1 MAGLGPTEEDIPV
14 FDGATVTVDL
24 ETDVPTQSIIR
35 TQFEG
40 CAVLAVAHQLNTT
53 TYYTG
58 EPHGRPRG
66 LRG

>member
-24 ETDVPTQSIIR
+24 AMDVPTQSIIR

-40 CAVLAVAHQLNTT
+40 CTVLAVAHQLNITT
-53 TYYTG
+53 CYTG
-58 EPHGRPRG
+58 EPHSRPMG
-66 LRG
+66 LRC